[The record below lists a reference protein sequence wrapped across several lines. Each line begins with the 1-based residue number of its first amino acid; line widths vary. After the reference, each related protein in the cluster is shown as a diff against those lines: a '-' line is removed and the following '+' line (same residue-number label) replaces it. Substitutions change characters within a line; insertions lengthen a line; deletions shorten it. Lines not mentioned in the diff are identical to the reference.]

1 MGSLAIA
8 VGKSDYNTFNAITSM
23 LGEQSGRGCDAF
35 GVASSREA
43 IVKCSLE
50 KLKKEEIN
58 SNHLI
63 GHSLTK
69 YARRDSVQPIQIRDF
84 SLVVEGR
91 FYPSP
96 PEGEPKHLIE
106 NVENLGSRAD
116 DLIRKF
122 NGAYTFAFAKD
133 DGVVLGR
140 DTLGANP
147 LYFGENKD
155 FCAASSERKA
165 LWEIGIEKT
174 SSFPPGNTAYVNHR
188 GFSFKT
194 VKTLT
199 QPPIR
204 NTEIKAAA
212 KELQNTLFQSVKQQ
226 TSDLEEVAIAFS
238 GGVDS
243 SLVAS
248 LAKSCGV
255 KVQLIFVG
263 LEGSSEID
271 LAQHAA
277 RALNLPLHNVAFSLD
292 DLEHIL
298 PKVQWLIEDSN
309 ILDTCIATPLYWV
322 AQQAAKM
329 GFHILLSGQGADELF
344 GGYHRYLEEYAK
356 HGSIGLQRRLLHD
369 IVANSESGFPR
380 DNKVAAYHKVEL
392 RNPLISWS
400 VVQLALSF
408 PVELKIASPKDPLRK
423 KVLRE
428 SAKIVGIPVFI
439 AERPKKAIQ
448 YTTGVIRGIRKLARK
463 EGLTMEKYV
472 KMISAQKLD
481 WDQNEKD
488 SFSIH
493 TKVL

>member
-8 VGKSDYNTFNAITSM
+8 VGKRGYNTFNAILSM
-23 LGEQSGRGCDAF
+23 LSELSDRGCDAF

-43 IVKCSLE
+43 MVKGSLE
-50 KLKKEEIN
+50 ELKKEAIDS
-58 SNHLI
+58 SNLI
-63 GHSLTK
+63 GHSLAK
-69 YARRDSVQPIQIRDF
+69 YTRRDDAQPIQRRDF
-84 SLVVEGR
+84 SLVIDGR

-96 PEGEPKHLIE
+96 PEGEPKHLAQNI
-106 NVENLGSRAD
+106 ENLGSRAD
-116 DLIRKF
+116 HLIRKF

-133 DGVVLGR
+133 NGVVLGR
-140 DTLGANP
+140 DSLGAKP
-147 LYFGENKD
+147 LYFGENED
-155 FCAASSERKA
+155 VCAAASERKA
-165 LWEIGIEKT
+165 LWGIGITKT

-188 GFSFKT
+188 GFSFEAI
-194 VKTLT
+194 KTLT

-204 NTEIKAAA
+204 NTEMKTAA

-243 SLVAS
+243 SLIAS
-248 LAKSCGV
+248 LAKICGV

-263 LEGSSEID
+263 LEGYSEID

-298 PKVQWLIEDSN
+298 PKVQWLIEEFN
-309 ILDTCIATPLYWV
+309 ILDTCIATPLFWV
-322 AQQAAKM
+322 AQQADKL
-329 GFHILLSGQGADELF
+329 GLHILLSGQGADELF

-423 KVLRE
+423 NVLRE
-428 SAKIVGIPVFI
+428 TAKILGIPEFI

-472 KMISAQKLD
+472 KMISPEKLGRN
-481 WDQNEKD
+481 QNEKD
-488 SFSIH
+488 SSSIH
-493 TKVL
+493 TKIL